1 MDGQVPVAAESKGA
15 LIDVVDLTVSFGPV
29 RAVEGISLS
38 ICGGEIYAVVGES
51 GCGKSTLAMS
61 LLALVPPP
69 GQVTGGEV
77 RFRGSSLQAM
87 RPSALR
93 HLRGRE
99 IAIVFQAAM
108 RSFNPVITIGR
119 QVDHVL
125 EAHPDVFTNLSEGR
139 RYFAELLRLVRLDPG
154 EVWGTYESR
163 LSGGMKQR
171 VAIAIALLLRP
182 AVVVLDEPTTALD
195 VLNQRLVI
203 DIVRDVHEKLGTTLV
218 FVTHDLGLVAELAER
233 IAVMYAGRLV
243 EVGTAEEVFFAGR
256 RHPYV
261 KALINAVPSITAD
274 RALIRPLPG
283 QVPNLDALPMGC
295 RFAPRCTVA
304 EATCQ
309 SVEPVLVADR
319 LGHAVACH
327 VANHEVP
334 GTEGRHEPVV
344 C

>member
-125 EAHPDVFTNLSEGR
+125 EAHPEVFTNLSEGR
-139 RYFAELLRLVRLDPG
+139 RHFAELLRLVRLEPG

-203 DIVRDVHEKLGTTLV
+203 DIVRDVHERLGTTLV
-218 FVTHDLGLVAELAER
+218 FVTHDLALVAELAER